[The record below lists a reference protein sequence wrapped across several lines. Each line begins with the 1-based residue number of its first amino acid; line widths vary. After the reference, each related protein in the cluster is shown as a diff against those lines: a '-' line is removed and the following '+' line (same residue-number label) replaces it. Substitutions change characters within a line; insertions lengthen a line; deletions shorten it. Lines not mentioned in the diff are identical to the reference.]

1 MSEKIKIS
9 SDPKNLTVNELQKL
23 ARKLKIDEWQEKSR
37 KEIIEAINQIAKYDS
52 KKAQIENILD
62 AAPGGVGSLGH
73 LWYILFEKSKFW
85 TTSLTM
91 LVGISGIVSALY
103 FDTTKLIDEKNKEIE
118 NLELTT
124 QIKNLKTVESE
135 LENLIDFVKHQQT
148 TLSQTETEIE
158 SLVKEKKQL
167 EPIVKA
173 NREVIQAIF
182 QQQAE
187 NSKKNA
193 FKERT
198 IGFGLGVLGSIL
210 ASIIIYVFTRK
221 RIKVEE
227 SNDS

>member
-1 MSEKIKIS
+1 MSEKLKIS
-9 SDPKNLTVNELQKL
+9 SNPKDLTVNELQSL

-37 KEIIEAINQIAKYDS
+37 KEIIRAIGEIAEYDP
-52 KKAQIENILD
+52 KKEQIENILD
-62 AAPGGVGSLGH
+62 VAPAGIGSLGH
-73 LWYILFEKSKFW
+73 LWYILFQKSKFW
-85 TTSLTM
+85 TSSITIIVAIAG
-91 LVGISGIVSALY
+91 LVSSFY
-103 FDTTKLIDEKNKEIE
+103 FDTNKLINEKNKEIE
-118 NLELTT
+118 NLELTN

-158 SLVKEKKQL
+158 SLIEEKKQI

-187 NSKKNA
+187 NSKKDA
-193 FKERT
+193 MKERA

-210 ASIIIYVFTRK
+210 ASIIIYLFTRK
-221 RIKVEE
+221 RIKSEE
-227 SNDS
+227 KNDS